1 MKLEKLTLQGFK
13 SFRDRTTIF
22 FDNGVTGIVG
32 PNGCGKSNI
41 VDALF
46 WVMGEQSAKHLRG
59 DKMSDLIFNGTD
71 KYSAASFA
79 EVTLTLLNTHHK
91 HIHIGQKVV
100 QPEEIEL
107 SRKLYRNGETEYR
120 INGMPARLK
129 DIQEVFM
136 DTGAGA
142 KSYSVIAQ
150 GEIDR
155 LVRAKPED
163 RRVMIDE
170 VAGITKFKMRRKES
184 LKKMEQTQQ
193 NLDRLSDLQKEVQ
206 KHLKDLE
213 HQAGKAKR
221 AKHLREK
228 VQHHSLIVS
237 SHKEHDYLEKFFS
250 LKEKFISNV
259 EAIENL
265 KRENTSV
272 EMTMEDEQLQ
282 KIELMEKVEAAQ
294 VDLTQVG
301 KQLAGKEEEV
311 RFAEKTLVEK
321 RKHILERQ
329 DECEQV
335 DTEVLERNER
345 LQEVN
350 DQLNDLLASN
360 IESEDFT
367 QLEQEVEQ
375 KKNEMMSMESS
386 KNELSSQ
393 KQQAFYALQSVES
406 SVYKHQSKLEQIS
419 SDLQEITQEIDLL
432 EVQTGAF
439 ADENQG
445 KRELLKSL
453 EKKVADYKESKEVVA
468 NEIKEFAK
476 KIETERLTIQLKRD
490 AVVSLETKIQSLSE
504 INDTNISKMGSIK
517 FLQEEKNRSNNFTQ
531 IGKLVD
537 ADVKYSTAVQK
548 TLNTF
553 AECLIVNNTTG
564 QAEILNWV
572 TKNSENMDW
581 CMPTDIFATME
592 SSEVEVFK
600 NEFIHLYDVARISNE
615 KFEKLATYLFQ
626 NKWVSEGKTLEEVL
640 KIAEGKKFSSIVDI
654 EGKFF
659 IYYKDGLLIVDC
671 SFGDETSDTGMIE
684 RSIKIKEFEQ
694 QLVLEKKQ
702 LDVAQNTLMH
712 LEQEKSA
719 KENNLQNI
727 NEALEK
733 SSEQFIA
740 IRSEIQA
747 QENGLQLG
755 ATRLEVLRNKKSDL
769 SHQRLELLEGD
780 DDIQNQKEAAQNLLD
795 EIDVKLK
802 DIDSKYLGIKKDYEQ
817 IREQYIQKKSLLQ
830 TRDIQEKS
838 LKGQIADT
846 ELQISNLQAKK
857 EHYLD
862 LITKY
867 ENEITELEESL
878 VINKQAISELLS
890 NFKDLEE
897 LVSNLKE
904 SLDQVLEKVQDRE
917 KVIKEN
923 SKEITR
929 LEKETM
935 EAKLKCDQ
943 ILEEEELLVRNTF
956 EVYRVNLRSVIL
968 KFLNIS
974 LDDAQALRPLESM
987 MTIESA
993 EGPIT
998 LQAVEYEFEKKFP
1011 AQVKESQEKARR
1023 YNSELNSIGE
1033 INWTADE
1040 EFEKQKVRY
1049 NFLCEQEAELKTSLE
1064 DLTSAISLID
1074 QKSILRFKM
1083 AYEEINDKFS
1093 KVFPIIFGGGSANL
1107 QLTSSPEDPEC
1118 GVEIIAQPPGK
1129 KMQNINLMSGGEK
1142 ALTAV
1147 SLIFS
1152 IFLIKP
1158 SPFCLLDEVDAPLDD
1173 ANVGRFNELLREM
1186 SSQSQFILITH
1197 NKKTMELNDTLYGIT
1212 MQEPGVS
1219 KALSVQLH

>member
-1 MKLEKLTLQGFK
+1 MKLEKLSLQGFK

-79 EVTLTLLNTHHK
+79 EVTLTLLNTNHK

-193 NLDRLSDLQKEVQ
+193 NLNRLSDLQMEVQ
-206 KHLKDLE
+206 KHLKELE

-221 AKHLREK
+221 AKLLREK
-228 VQHHSLIVS
+228 VHHHSLVVS
-237 SHKEHDYLEKFFS
+237 SHKEHDYLEKFFA
-250 LKEKFISNV
+250 LREKFSENV

-282 KIELMEKVEAAQ
+282 KLELMEKVEAAQ

-311 RFAEKTLVEK
+311 RFAEKSLVEK
-321 RKHILERQ
+321 KKHIDLRQ
-329 DECEQV
+329 EECEQV
-335 DTEVLERNER
+335 DIEVLERNER
-345 LQEVN
+345 LSVVKE
-350 DQLNDLLASN
+350 QLKDLLAN
-360 IESEDFT
+360 DIESEDFS
-367 QLEQEVEQ
+367 QLEQEVEL
-375 KKNEMMSMESS
+375 KKNELQAIDQS
-386 KNELSSQ
+386 KNELSQQ
-393 KQQAFYALQSVES
+393 KQQAFYALQTVES
-406 SVYKHQSKLEQIS
+406 SVYKHQTKLEQLS

-439 ADENQG
+439 ADETHG
-445 KRELLKSL
+445 KRELLKSF
-453 EKKVADYKESKEVVA
+453 EKKVADYKESKEVIS
-468 NEIKEFAK
+468 NEIKELIR
-476 KIETERLTIQLKRD
+476 KIESERAIIQSKRD
-490 AVVSLETKIQSLSE
+490 IVVSLETKIQSLGE
-504 INDTNISKMGSIK
+504 VNDTNVSKLGPQK
-517 FLQEEKNRSNNFTQ
+517 FFQEDKNRIDSFSQ

-537 ADVKYSTAVQK
+537 ADIKYSAAIQK
-548 TLNTF
+548 TLADF
-553 AECLIVNNTTG
+553 AECMVLSNNG
-564 QAEILNWV
+564 KKEELLSWISKKQ
-572 TKNSENMDW
+572 ENMDW
-581 CMPTDIFATME
+581 CIEAHQSISSSSYDDLSSSFLALSSVAKISDTNYLALAQPLFAHRWI
-592 SSEVEVFK
+592 SENKTLDEV
-600 NEFIHLYDVARISNE
+600 LSAV
-615 KFEKLATYLFQ
+615 
-626 NKWVSEGKTLEEVL
+626 EGKSFV
-640 KIAEGKKFSSIVDI
+640 SIVDLA
-654 EGKFF
+654 GKFLV
-659 IYYKDGLLIVDC
+659 YVKDGLLVADC
-671 SFGDETSDTGMIE
+671 SYDNSISDSGMIE
-684 RSIKIKEFEQ
+684 RSIKIKEYEQSLISEKQ
-694 QLVLEKKQ
+694 QLHA
-702 LDVAQNTLMH
+702 AQDKLQH
-712 LEQEKSA
+712 WEQEKLA
-719 KENNLQNI
+719 KETNAHNI
-727 NEALEK
+727 TEALEK

-747 QENGLQLG
+747 QDNGLQIG
-755 ATRLEVLRNKKSDL
+755 ASRLEVLRNKKTDL
-769 SHQRLELLEGD
+769 SHQRLEMLEGD
-780 DDIQNQKEAAQNLLD
+780 DEIQNQKEAAENLVQEVD
-795 EIDVKLK
+795 AKLK
-802 DIDSKYLGIKKDYEQ
+802 DIEVAVVKCRNDYEV
-817 IREQYIQKKSLLQ
+817 IRDQFLQKKTLLQ
-830 TRDIQEKS
+830 TRDIQEKN
-838 LKGQIADT
+838 LKSQIADT
-846 ELQISNLQAKK
+846 ELQITNLETKK
-857 EHYLD
+857 EHYGD
-862 LITKY
+862 LIAKY
-867 ENEITELEESL
+867 EEEIAQLEESF
-878 VINKQAISELLS
+878 VANKAEISEMLS
-890 NFKDLEE
+890 TFKDLEE
-897 LVSNLKE
+897 LVSSLKE

-923 SKEITR
+923 SREISR

-935 EAKLKCDQ
+935 EARLKCDQ

-956 EVYRVNLRSVIL
+956 EVYRVNLRTVLLSYLQIAETEAV
-968 KFLNIS
+968 
-974 LDDAQALRPLESM
+974 ALRPIDSM

-998 LQAVEYEFEKKFP
+998 LQAVEYLFEKKFP

-1023 YNSELNSIGE
+1023 YNSELNAIGE

-1049 NFLCEQEAELKTSLE
+1049 NFLCEQEAELKKSLE
-1064 DLTSAISLID
+1064 DLNTAIMLID
-1074 QKSILRFKM
+1074 QKSLLRFKM

-1107 QLTSSPEDPEC
+1107 QLTTSPEDPEC

-1186 SSQSQFILITH
+1186 STQSQFILITH

>member
-1 MKLEKLTLQGFK
+1 MKLEKLSLQGFK
-13 SFRDRTTIF
+13 SFRERTTIF

-163 RRVMIDE
+163 RRLMIDE
-170 VAGITKFKMRRKES
+170 VAGITKFKLRRKES

-193 NLDRLSDLQKEVQ
+193 NLDRLSDLQKEVE

-221 AKHLREK
+221 AKLLREK
-228 VQHHSLIVS
+228 VQHHSLVVS

-250 LKEKFISNV
+250 LDGKFIASN
-259 EAIENL
+259 EMIENL
-265 KRENTSV
+265 KRENTTV

-282 KIELMEKVEAAQ
+282 KIELMEKLDAVQ
-294 VDLTQVG
+294 VDLTYVG
-301 KQLAGKEEEV
+301 KNLATKEEEV
-311 RFAEKTLVEK
+311 RFAERSMSEK
-321 RKHILERQ
+321 KKQILERSEEAEQ
-329 DECEQV
+329 LADEV
-335 DTEVLERNER
+335 SSRRKRLDEV
-345 LQEVN
+345 QE
-350 DQLNDLLASN
+350 QLNDMLSN
-360 IESEDFT
+360 DIESEDLT
-367 QLEQEVEQ
+367 SLEQELEEKKAQLSVLESQ
-375 KKNEMMSMESS
+375 KSEFAH
-386 KNELSSQ
+386 Q

-406 SVYKHQSKLEQIS
+406 SIFKHQTKLEQLS

-432 EVQTGAF
+432 EIQTGAF
-439 ADENQG
+439 ADETQG
-445 KRELLKSL
+445 KRDLLKSL
-453 EKKVADYKESKEVVA
+453 EKKVTDYKESKEKVSS
-468 NEIKEFAK
+468 ELKELTL
-476 KIETERLTIQLKRD
+476 KIESERVLVQEKRGLIISLD
-490 AVVSLETKIQSLSE
+490 AKIQSLGE
-504 INDTNISKMGSIK
+504 VNDSSSTKKGSQN
-517 FLQEEKNRSNNFTQ
+517 FLHQDKNRLNHYSQ
-531 IGKLVD
+531 IGKIVE
-537 ADVKYSTAVQK
+537 AEVKYSGAIQK
-548 TLNTF
+548 TLASI
-553 AECLIVNNTTG
+553 AECVVYSSQTEGQDLIKW
-564 QAEILNWV
+564 L
-572 TKNSENMDW
+572 SENKENIDW
-581 CMPTDIFATME
+581 CFPEEVIAE
-592 SSEVEVFK
+592 SGNVVNSFESD
-600 NEFIHLYDVARISNE
+600 FIPFEQIAKINDP
-615 KFEKLATYLFQ
+615 KFSKLAIPLFANRWIVE
-626 NKWVSEGKTLEEVL
+626 NKNLDEVL
-640 KIAEGKKFSSIVDI
+640 ALI
-654 EGKFF
+654 EGKSFRSVVDVEGNF
-659 IYYKDGLLIVDC
+659 LVYKKDGLIVIDC
-671 SFGDETSDTGMIE
+671 NYDDAVVNTGMIE
-684 RSIKIKEFEQ
+684 RTIKINQFKLMLDQETKD
-694 QLVLEKKQ
+694 LEI
-702 LDVAQNTLMH
+702 AQEKLYSF
-712 LEQEKSA
+712 EQEKMS
-719 KENNLQNI
+719 KENNYQNI
-727 NEALEK
+727 TELLEK
-733 SSEQFIA
+733 SSEQFIS
-740 IRSEIQA
+740 IKSEIQA
-747 QENGLQLG
+747 QENGIQFG
-755 ATRLEVLRNKKSDL
+755 ASRLEVLRSKKSDL
-769 SHQRLELLEGD
+769 SHQRLNMLEGD
-780 DDIQNQKEAAQNLLD
+780 DDIQNQKEAADNLSFELD
-795 EIDVKLK
+795 AKIKAIEVEVLK
-802 DIDSKYLGIKKDYEQ
+802 FKNEYETL
-817 IREQYIQKKSLLQ
+817 RDDFLQKKTLLQ
-830 TRDIQEKS
+830 SKDAQVKN
-838 LKGQIADT
+838 LKGQLADIEKQIETLIA
-846 ELQISNLQAKK
+846 KR
-857 EHYLD
+857 EHYSQLVS
-862 LITKY
+862 TY
-867 ENEITELEESL
+867 EDEIVELNESL
-878 VINKQAISELLS
+878 IVNKDLISELLS
-890 NFKDLEE
+890 TFKDLEE
-897 LVSNLKE
+897 LSSSLKE
-904 SLDQVLEKVQDRE
+904 SLDQVLEKVQERE
-917 KVIKEN
+917 KIIKEN
-923 SKEITR
+923 AKEISR
-929 LEKETM
+929 LDKESM
-935 EAKLKCDQ
+935 EAKLKCEQ
-943 ILEEEELLVRNTF
+943 IVEEEELLVRNTF
-956 EVYRVNLRSVIL
+956 EVYRVNLRSVL
-968 KFLNIS
+968 MNFLSIDGS
-974 LDDAQALRPLESM
+974 KADALRSIDSM
-987 MTIESA
+987 MIIESA
-993 EGPIT
+993 NGPIS
-998 LQAVEYEFEKKFP
+998 LQTVEYHFDKKFP

-1040 EFEKQKVRY
+1040 EYEKQKVRFT
-1049 NFLCEQEAELKTSLE
+1049 FLCDQEAELKTSLV

-1083 AYEEINDKFS
+1083 AFEEINDKFS
-1093 KVFPIIFGGGSANL
+1093 KVFPIIFGGGNANL
-1107 QLTSSPEDPEC
+1107 QLTTNAEDPEC